1 MTSSSSPSSPTTRD
15 FLAPHPLPVKRLD
28 PTAFLPTRGHSDDA
42 GLDLYVIGDHEF
54 YVGEGKD
61 VPTGIAVE
69 LPVGTWGML
78 VGRSSTIRT
87 HELLVNT
94 AIIDRG
100 YRGELFIHVT
110 NIGRFQ
116 RSITHGTRLA
126 QLILMPNETELVEP
140 EWRDQLTYHARGS
153 NGFGSTGI

>member
-1 MTSSSSPSSPTTRD
+1 MSSSSSPSSPTTQPFSRN
-15 FLAPHPLPVKRLD
+15 PLPVQKLD
-28 PTAFLPTRGHSDDA
+28 IRAILPTRGHEDDA
-42 GLDLYVIGDHEF
+42 GLDLYVIGTHDF

-116 RSITHGTRLA
+116 RSIPHGTRLA
-126 QLILMPNETELVEP
+126 QIILMPNETELVEP
-140 EWRDQLTYHARGS
+140 EWRDSLTPHKRGN
-153 NGFGSTGI
+153 NGFGSTGL